1 MSRLDSITAA
11 LREIEQAATGSG
23 ILQPGAAYA
32 LGALA
37 EACNVQP
44 GDTAADVAAVLTAA
58 AVTCPHCNDE
68 FDGADQADG
77 DVLVVCSMCAKAGR
91 PAAPPDLHRR

>member
-44 GDTAADVAAVLTAA
+44 GDTAADVAAV
-58 AVTCPHCNDE
+58 TCPHCNDE